1 MNYST
6 VYSTCPISCKK
17 KVTHS
22 AICSSVPE
30 SEILLSL
37 EYGIG
42 SLNILTLALERWRR
56 KRERVMDDSWYV
68 FL

>member
-6 VYSTCPISCKK
+6 VYSTCPISCRK

-22 AICSSVPE
+22 DICSSVPE

-42 SLNILTLALERWRR
+42 SLNILTLALERWKR
-56 KRERVMDDSWYV
+56 KRDKVMDDSWYV